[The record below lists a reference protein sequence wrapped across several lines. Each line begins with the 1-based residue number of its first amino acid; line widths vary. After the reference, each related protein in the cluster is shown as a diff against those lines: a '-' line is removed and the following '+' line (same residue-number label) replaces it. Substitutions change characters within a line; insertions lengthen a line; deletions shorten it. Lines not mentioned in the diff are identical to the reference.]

1 MKYFYD
7 TEFIDDGHIIELIS
21 IGIVADDG
29 REYYAVN
36 QDVSQDRILQSTWLR
51 DNVWPSLPTRAL
63 TQHEELILGARQ
75 FRPPAQAPLATDLY
89 YRLGAIDTEAPDVKH
104 KTVIADEVRD
114 FLLQPTGNEIRADVE
129 LWADYAA
136 YDHVALAQLFGPM
149 IALPHGIP
157 MFTNDL
163 QQLIGHVVARSTRPL
178 TLPVQKSGA
187 HNALAD
193 ARHLKACYDAI
204 RRIGCV

>member
-21 IGIVADDG
+21 IGIVAGDG

-89 YRLGAIDTEAPDVKH
+89 YRLGAIDTEAPEVKH

-114 FLLQPTGNEIRADVE
+114 FILQPAGNEIRADVE

-163 QQLIGHVVARSTRPL
+163 QQLIGHVVARSAQPL
-178 TLPVQKSGA
+178 TLPVQKSGG

-204 RRIGCV
+204 RQIGCV